1 MDYKFRYTLGES
13 QIVSW
18 EKQYQPVL
26 NEIFSYLTDNIDMEF
41 TLVTIGFEKLNKLNQ
56 PTHPHVHI
64 HFRTELSVG
73 TLRKRFQRR
82 YKLDDRKG
90 NPLYCL
96 TQEEDVQDEQ
106 RFYRYP
112 WKQGGRIKRLEKIP
126 AEWDTKVMLACA
138 QEEQVK
144 QWDTNKK
151 AEEKRNQPSTKDKL
165 FEYLDAMRADLTDE
179 KSIFLKVCEYY
190 NQEEKSANMATIKG
204 YIQTALWRYELETF
218 EETFSKI
225 YCIN

>member
-1 MDYKFRYTLGES
+1 MDYKFRYTLAEEQVQRYKHAHQS
-13 QIVSW
+13 VISEVV
-18 EKQYQPVL
+18 EL
-26 NEIFSYLTDNIDMEF
+26 LTSDIEREF
-41 TLVTIGFEKLNKLNQ
+41 TIVTIGYEELNKLGQ

-64 HFRTELSVG
+64 HFRSELTLG
-73 TLRKRFQRR
+73 TLRKRFQRK
-82 YKLDDRKG
+82 YQLDSRKG

-96 TQEEDVQDEQ
+96 SQEEDVQDEQ
-106 RFYRYP
+106 RFFRYP

-126 AEWDTKVMLACA
+126 KEWDTKVMLACA
-138 QEEQVK
+138 AEEQHK
-144 QWDTNKK
+144 QWDLNKK

-165 FEYLDAMRADLTDE
+165 FEYLDNIREELKDE

-218 EETFSKI
+218 EETFNKI
-225 YCIN
+225 YNI

>member
-1 MDYKFRYTLGES
+1 MDYKFRYTLAES
-13 QIVSW
+13 QVERW
-18 EKQYQPVL
+18 EAAYQPVL
-26 NEIFSYLTDNIDMEF
+26 NEIVGYLTDNIHEEF
-41 TLVTIGFEKLNKLNQ
+41 SLVTMGYENLNKLSQ
-56 PTHPHVHI
+56 PTHPHLHI
-64 HFRTELSVG
+64 HFRCELTVG

-82 YKLDDRKG
+82 YNLDSRKG

-96 TQEEDVQDEQ
+96 SHEEDVQDEQ
-106 RFYRYP
+106 RFFRYP

-126 AEWDTKVMLACA
+126 TEWDTKVMLACA
-138 QEEQVK
+138 AEEQHK
-144 QWDTNKK
+144 QWDLNKK

-165 FEYLDAMRADLTDE
+165 FEYLDAIREELKDE

-225 YCIN
+225 YSK